1 MLNKGIIKYINRQ
14 HCHFEPMIG
23 KVSKY
28 MAATANSNLNQTMLK
43 INNLILLH
51 NDTIINPQPKV
62 ASLIT
67 AATTKI
73 IYSFSEF
80 AKKGN

>member
-1 MLNKGIIKYINRQ
+1 
-14 HCHFEPMIG
+14 
-23 KVSKY
+23 